1 MIIGLSGYAR
11 TGKDTVAEILVS
23 KYGYRRI
30 AFADKIKEALITLNP
45 IVVPEIG
52 LHLAEY
58 VNDFSWE
65 VAKNT
70 PEVRR
75 LLQVMGTEVG
85 RNLLSQDIWIEAA
98 LENVRAGEKIVLTDV
113 RFPDEADAVKW
124 LFGEVWRIERNGV
137 KATNFHKSESALD
150 EWIFDRIIDNSGTLE
165 DLEESVDVIM
175 EPLQKEA
182 KNDTI

>member
-11 TGKDTVAEILVS
+11 TGKDTVAEILIR

-85 RNLLSQDIWIEAA
+85 RNLLSQDIWVEAA
-98 LENVRAGEKIVLTDV
+98 LKDVRAGEKIVLTDV

-124 LFGEVWRIERNGV
+124 LFGEVWRIERKGV
-137 KATNFHKSESALD
+137 LATNSHKSESALD